1 MSKKFQQVVQDISMV
16 LKEVYNADTCAIV
29 PGSGTFGMEA
39 VARQFANQQKC
50 LILRNGWFSYRWT
63 QIFEMGGFA
72 ADVHVLKAQRTERSN
87 QGAFIPHPIEDVVA
101 FIKKEKPSVVFAP
114 HVETSAG
121 IMLPDSYLKAVGDAV
136 HSVGGLFV
144 LDCVASGAMWVD
156 MKANQVDLLIS
167 APQKGWTSSPC
178 CAMISMSQLAREK
191 MESTTS
197 SSFACDLKKWTQ
209 ITEAY
214 ATTSFVYH
222 ATLPTDGLKILRDV
236 MLETRSIGF
245 AKLKSAQAE
254 LGSKIRQV
262 LIDKNYPSVAGA
274 GFQAP
279 CVIVSYTTD
288 PEIQSGKKFIA
299 QGLQTAAGVPL
310 QCDEG
315 PDYRS
320 FRLGLFGIDKLLHV
334 DRTVTKFQE
343 ALNKIE

>member
-72 ADVHVLKAQRTERSN
+72 TDIHVLKAQRTEQSN
-87 QGAFIPHPIEDVVA
+87 QGAFIPHPIEEVVA
-101 FIKKEKPSVVFAP
+101 FIKKEKPSIVFAP

-167 APQKGWTSSPC
+167 APQKGWTGSPC

-254 LGSKIRQV
+254 LGTKIRQV
-262 LIDKNYPSVAGA
+262 LIDKNYPSVAGE

-288 PEIQSGKKFIA
+288 PEIQSGKKFIE